1 MEQITSGRSPHFG
14 VVMVFM
20 LRRVRNYRFII
31 IVIIIIIK
39 GHGKVKILHYTLCP
53 QNRKNVHLFIFW
65 ITLLKIN
72 QF

>member
-1 MEQITSGRSPHFG
+1 MEQITTGRSPHFG

-31 IVIIIIIK
+31 IVIIIIIIK

-53 QNRKNVHLFIFW
+53 PKP
-65 ITLLKIN
+65 
-72 QF
+72 